1 MAPGP
6 QPSATVE
13 CGELDVFQHEAA
25 SAAVGCRR
33 LRLADDDRLL
43 EDETGMVSDTVAKL
57 LYEWSRPDR
66 PPGDWWRLG
75 PHATVVVDE
84 AGMLGTHDLHR
95 LMQLARQETGRL
107 VLVGDPHQL
116 QAVGRG
122 GMFAEL
128 CSAGHTIELER
139 IHRFVNPWEAAA
151 SLQLR
156 HGDTRSLDAYE
167 AHDRLVPGSIDEH
180 LETIATYWTEC
191 RDHGQSLA
199 ITTTRNEHVDLIND
213 RIQTER
219 WERGELDRSR
229 RADSADGIGAWVGD
243 LIATRRNDRTLITST
258 GRFVRNRDQ
267 WIVTAIDGRGDITAA
282 RIDGGGVV
290 VLPAEYARGHVR
302 LGFAATEPGNQSD
315 TQDRSITLATG
326 STTGRGLYVGMTR
339 GRQANHV
346 LVITDTNDLSG
357 ARDLLERVITCDRAD
372 VPAVTRRQQLVG
384 LGSGDGTTE
393 TLRQWLEEADVQPVP
408 SRSRGIEV
416 D

>member
-57 LYEWSRPDR
+57 LNEWSRPDR

-151 SLQLR
+151 SLQL
-156 HGDTRSLDAYE
+156 
-167 AHDRLVPGSIDEH
+167 P
-180 LETIATYWTEC
+180 
-191 RDHGQSLA
+191 
-199 ITTTRNEHVDLIND
+199 
-213 RIQTER
+213 
-219 WERGELDRSR
+219 
-229 RADSADGIGAWVGD
+229 
-243 LIATRRNDRTLITST
+243 TRRHPI
-258 GRFVRNRDQ
+258 
-267 WIVTAIDGRGDITAA
+267 A
-282 RIDGGGVV
+282 R
-290 VLPAEYARGHVR
+290 R
-302 LGFAATEPGNQSD
+302 L
-315 TQDRSITLATG
+315 RS
-326 STTGRGLYVGMTR
+326 
-339 GRQANHV
+339 
-346 LVITDTNDLSG
+346 
-357 ARDLLERVITCDRAD
+357 
-372 VPAVTRRQQLVG
+372 P
-384 LGSGDGTTE
+384 
-393 TLRQWLEEADVQPVP
+393 
-408 SRSRGIEV
+408 
-416 D
+416 